1 MDFLIGVGI
10 LALGLILS
18 IALHEI
24 GHLVPA
30 KLFGVKTPQ
39 YMVGF
44 GPTLW
49 STTKKGTEYGLKAIP
64 LGGYVRMLGMF
75 PPGRPGRKRTR
86 KDGRLTLVEEARL
99 SALEELGEGEQHRA
113 FYQLSV
119 PKKLVVMLGG
129 PTMNLLIAVALLAIV
144 VTTVGIGTTT
154 NTLGAVQQCLPS
166 DVEATECTD
175 ADPAAPAAEAG
186 LAPGDTV
193 IAWGGQPV
201 QDWDDLSAAI
211 AEGGTGTV
219 AVEVLRE
226 GATAP
231 EALTITPALAERPV
245 VDEDGAPVETEA
257 GEVLTR
263 QQPFIGISPT
273 WELRPQPVTVVPQMS
288 WELFTATGEIVLTLP
303 QRLVDIAGAAFGSG
317 ERDGSVVG
325 LVGVGRFAGEIASID
340 ADDYGMTERA
350 VDMTS
355 LLLSLNM
362 ALFVFNLIPLL
373 PLDGGHVAGALW
385 EGLRRQIARLR
396 GKPDPGPV
404 DTARLLPLTYVVV
417 IFIIGM
423 SVLLAYADIVRP
435 VSLMGG

>member
-10 LALGLILS
+10 LAFGLILS

-49 STTKKGTEYGLKAIP
+49 STTRKGTEYGLKAIP

-75 PPGRPGRKRTR
+75 PPGRPGRTRTR
-86 KDGRLTLVEEARL
+86 KDGRLTLVEEARV

-113 FYQLSV
+113 FYRLSV

-129 PTMNLLIAVALLAIV
+129 PAMNLLIAVGLLAIV
-144 VTTVGIGTTT
+144 VTTVGVGTTT
-154 NTLGAVQQCLPS
+154 NTLGTVQQCLPG
-166 DVEATECTD
+166 DAEATECTD

-193 IAWGGQPV
+193 ISWGGQSV
-201 QDWDDLSAAI
+201 SEWEDLTAAI
-211 AEGGTGTV
+211 AAGGIQATEI
-219 AVEVLRE
+219 EVLRA
-226 GATAP
+226 GASAP
-231 EALTITPALAERPV
+231 ETLTVTPALVERPV
-245 VDEDGAPVETEA
+245 FDERGAVVESES
-257 GEVLTR
+257 GEPLTQ
-263 QQPFIGISPT
+263 QQPFVGISPT
-273 WELRPQPVTVVPQMS
+273 WELRRQPVTEVPQMS

-317 ERDGSVVG
+317 ERDGAVVG
-325 LVGVGRFAGEIASID
+325 LVGVGRFAGEIASIEVE
-340 ADDYGMTERA
+340 DYGMTERA

-417 IFIIGM
+417 VFIIGM
-423 SVLLAYADIVRP
+423 SLLLAYADIVRP